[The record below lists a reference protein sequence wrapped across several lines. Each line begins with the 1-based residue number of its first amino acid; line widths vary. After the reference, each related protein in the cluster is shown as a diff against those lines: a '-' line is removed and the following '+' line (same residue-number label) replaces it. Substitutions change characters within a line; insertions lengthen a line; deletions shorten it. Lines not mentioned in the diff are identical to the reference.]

1 MSYPNINPLKNNK
14 IIQSFLHKDICEKI
28 IKEAESFG
36 KWTINRHKQYP
47 TTDIP
52 IDNIKKLKKIKKN
65 IITNTISLIKKNYNL
80 ECDSILDVYDLF
92 VVKYS
97 ISGQRGLDIHRD
109 QSEFSF
115 IILLSDPN
123 DFEGGGTY
131 YDEEKLL
138 INPDKQG
145 TLVIHFGKTK
155 HGGKNITKGTRY
167 ILTGFLKTKSCK
179 LMIPN
184 KKDDK
189 KLSDKTLCDKRYYDF
204 YWIGYNIKPIKILV
218 KIINLEYRKDK
229 LENIMTC
236 INRLKIPNEI
246 TFTVEKYNA
255 NTGDK
260 GTPYV
265 NWEKFYDRKEIPT
278 SIKSY
283 YSRKITKGEIG
294 CFNSHTNIIKSCNN
308 TEYLL
313 ILEDDAEFD
322 SDFVYRLNQAINE
335 LKDIQWDAIDFGG
348 ISIDQH
354 KDIKI
359 TDSIVKKNNT
369 FQTHCVLYS
378 SSGISKI
385 NKINT
390 NNNIIPYDDFLNTI
404 RGIHYINELNNNK
417 INFIMYHYYIQL
429 SNQNSNGIHD
439 TVNNSDSINIVNSP
453 ISTITD
459 DYDLINWYRYSNI
472 SDITLN
478 NIKNLCIK
486 ANKCMW
492 NFHILNI
499 NGSFVKQNIID
510 WELPIDKTKKITIII
525 SLENNCSLEIF
536 SNNIKKIDIQKNSI
550 IFFPS
555 YLMFKC
561 TNSMIFYANGDTFK

>member
-1 MSYPNINPLKNNK
+1 MSYPNINPLKNNI

-36 KWTINRHKQYP
+36 KWTINRHMQYP

-52 IDNIKKLKKIKKN
+52 IDNIKKLKKIKKY
-65 IITNTISLIKKNYNL
+65 IVTNTISLIKKNYNL

-109 QSEFSF
+109 LSEFSF

-145 TLVIHFGKTK
+145 TLVTHFGKK
-155 HGGKNITKGTRY
+155 LHGGKNITKGTRY
-167 ILTGFLKTKSCK
+167 ILTGFINAESCK
-179 LMIPN
+179 LMKPN
-184 KKDDK
+184 NKYDK
-189 KLSDKTLCDKRYYDF
+189 QISKTNNIICDKRFYDF

-218 KIINLEYRKDK
+218 KIINLEYRKNK
-229 LENIMTC
+229 LKNIIKF

-265 NWEKFYDRKEIPT
+265 NWEKFSDRKEIPIH
-278 SIKSY
+278 IKSY
-283 YSRKITKGEIG
+283 YSRNITKGEIG
-294 CFNSHTNIIKSCNN
+294 CFNSHTDIIKSCNN

-322 SDFVYRLNQAINE
+322 SDFVYRLNQSINE
-335 LKDIQWDAIDFGG
+335 LKVKNIQWDAIDFGG
-348 ISIDQH
+348 ISIDKH

-369 FQTHCVLYS
+369 FQAHCILYS

-385 NKINT
+385 KKINID
-390 NNNIIPYDDFLNTI
+390 NNIIPYDDFLNSI
-404 RGIHYINELNNNK
+404 RGIHFISELNNNK
-417 INFIMYHYYIQL
+417 INFIMYHYYIRL
-429 SNQNSNGIHD
+429 SNQNNNGIHD
-439 TVNNSDSINIVNSP
+439 TENNLNININIVNTP
-453 ISTITD
+453 ISTID
-459 DYDLINWYRYSNI
+459 DDLDLINWYGFTNVSNI
-472 SDITLN
+472 TPD

-510 WELPIDKTKKITIII
+510 
-525 SLENNCSLEIF
+525 
-536 SNNIKKIDIQKNSI
+536 
-550 IFFPS
+550 
-555 YLMFKC
+555 
-561 TNSMIFYANGDTFK
+561 